1 MGWQIFPGEWHL
13 DAAVLL
19 LALFFDC
26 VLGEPPGAFH
36 PVVWMGKL
44 ITLLERLVPGG
55 SNFVS
60 LLAGAGIALFVPA
73 LFGGAA
79 WLAALGLRE
88 LGTIPYLL
96 GGALLLKTTFSV
108 RGLGQAAQITR
119 RFLEAGDLGAARHSL
134 GRLVSRDTQTLTEP
148 LVAAAAIESVG
159 ENTTDSYIAP
169 WLAFALLGLPGA
181 FAYRAVNTLDSMI
194 GYHGKYEYS
203 GKAAA
208 KLDDLVN
215 LVPARLSAMLLLA
228 AGMVSGLFRRG
239 ASVNH
244 GTGHIEDLSVRRG
257 WNIMCRD
264 HGLTESPNA
273 GWTMSALSGLGGVIL
288 EKPGHYLIGSGLRLP
303 AAADIG
309 HAVRLAYLTAALG
322 VMFALCLLA
331 MIGK

>member
-1 MGWQIFPGEWHL
+1 MIWPAISGQWHL

-19 LALFFDC
+19 LALVFDC
-26 VLGEPPGAFH
+26 VLGEPPDVLH

-44 ITLLERLVPGG
+44 IALLERLFPMGG
-55 SNFVS
+55 NTAS

-73 LFGGAA
+73 LFGLAA
-79 WLAALGLRE
+79 WLAVQGLRE

-108 RGLGQAAQITR
+108 KGLGQAAQVTR
-119 RFLEAGDLGAARHSL
+119 RFLAAGNLNAARRSL
-134 GRLVSRDTQTLTEP
+134 GRLVSRDTEKLDES

-208 KLDDLVN
+208 KLDDIIN
-215 LVPARLSAMLLLA
+215 LVPARLSALLLLA
-228 AGMVSGLFRRG
+228 AGLVIVLFERG
-239 ASVNH
+239 ASRRGGAEH
-244 GTGHIEDLSVRRG
+244 PGLISVRRG
-257 WNIMCRD
+257 WKIMRRD
-264 HGLTESPNA
+264 HGVTESPNA
-273 GWTMSALSGLGGVIL
+273 GWTMSAMSGLVGVAL
-288 EKPGHYLIGSGLRLP
+288 EKPGHYLIGNGLRRP
-303 AAADIG
+303 GAADIG
-309 HAVRLAYLTAALG
+309 QAVRLAYLVAALG
-322 VMFALCLLA
+322 VLTTLCLLA
-331 MIGK
+331 MSGK

>member
-1 MGWQIFPGEWHL
+1 MGWQAFPGEWHL
-13 DAAVLL
+13 GAAVLL
-19 LALFFDC
+19 LALVFDYM
-26 VLGEPPGAFH
+26 LGEPPDVLH

-44 ITLLERLVPGG
+44 IALLERLFPMGG
-55 SNFVS
+55 NAAS

-73 LFGGAA
+73 LFGLAA
-79 WLAALGLRE
+79 WLAVQGLRE

-108 RGLGQAAQITR
+108 KGLGQAAQVTR
-119 RFLEAGDLGAARHSL
+119 RFLVAGNLNAARRSL
-134 GRLVSRDTQTLTEP
+134 GRLVSRDTQKLDEP

-215 LVPARLSAMLLLA
+215 LVPARLSALLLLA
-228 AGMVSGLFRRG
+228 AGLFAGLSQRV
-239 ASVNH
+239 AEPLEAV
-244 GTGHIEDLSVRRG
+244 SVRRG
-257 WNIMCRD
+257 WKIMRRD

-273 GWTMSALSGLGGVIL
+273 GWTMSAMSGLIGVAL
-288 EKPGHYLIGSGLRLP
+288 EKPGHYLIGNGLRRP
-303 AAADIG
+303 GAADIG
-309 HAVRLAYLTAALG
+309 QAVRLAYLTAALG
-322 VMFALCLLA
+322 VLTTLCLLV
-331 MIGK
+331 MSGK

>member
-1 MGWQIFPGEWHL
+1 MGWQAFPGEWHL
-13 DAAVLL
+13 GAAVLL
-19 LALFFDC
+19 LALVFDC
-26 VLGEPPGAFH
+26 ILGEPPDVLH

-44 ITLLERLVPGG
+44 IALLERLFPVGG
-55 SNFVS
+55 NATS
-60 LLAGAGIALFVPA
+60 LLAGASIALFVPA
-73 LFGGAA
+73 LFGLAA
-79 WLAALGLRE
+79 WLAVQGLRE

-108 RGLGQAAQITR
+108 KGLGQAAQVTR
-119 RFLEAGDLGAARHSL
+119 RFLVAGNLNAARRSL
-134 GRLVSRDTQTLTEP
+134 GRLVSRDTQKLDEP

-215 LVPARLSAMLLLA
+215 LVPARLSALLLLA
-228 AGMVSGLFRRG
+228 AGLFAGLSRRV
-239 ASVNH
+239 AEPFEAV
-244 GTGHIEDLSVRRG
+244 SVRRG
-257 WNIMCRD
+257 WKIMRRD

-273 GWTMSALSGLGGVIL
+273 GWTMSAMSGLVGVAL
-288 EKPGHYLIGSGLRLP
+288 EKPGHYLIGNGLRRP
-303 AAADIG
+303 GAADIG
-309 HAVRLAYLTAALG
+309 QAVRLAYLTAALG
-322 VMFALCLLA
+322 ILTTLCLLV
-331 MIGK
+331 MGWK

>member
-1 MGWQIFPGEWHL
+1 MGWQAFPGEWHL
-13 DAAVLL
+13 GAVVLL
-19 LALFFDC
+19 LALVLDC
-26 VLGEPPGAFH
+26 ILGEPPDMLH

-44 ITLLERLVPGG
+44 IALLERLFPMGG
-55 SNFVS
+55 NTAS

-73 LFGGAA
+73 LFGLAA
-79 WLAALGLRE
+79 WLAVMGLRE

-108 RGLGQAAQITR
+108 RGLGQAAQVTR
-119 RFLEAGDLGAARHSL
+119 RFLVAGDLNAARQSL
-134 GRLVSRDTQTLTEP
+134 GRLVSRDTQKLDEP

-208 KLDDLVN
+208 KLDDLAN
-215 LVPARLSAMLLLA
+215 LVPARLSALLLLA
-228 AGMVSGLFRRG
+228 AGLFAGLSQRV
-239 ASVNH
+239 AEPLEAV
-244 GTGHIEDLSVRRG
+244 SVRRG
-257 WNIMCRD
+257 WKIMRRD

-273 GWTMSALSGLGGVIL
+273 GWTMSAMSGLIGVVL
-288 EKPGHYLIGSGLRLP
+288 EKPGHYLIGNGLRRP
-303 AAADIG
+303 GAADIG
-309 HAVRLAYLTAALG
+309 QAVRLAYLTAALG
-322 VMFALCLLA
+322 VLTTLCLLV
-331 MIGK
+331 MSGK

>member
-1 MGWQIFPGEWHL
+1 MGWQAFPGEWHL
-13 DAAVLL
+13 GAAVLL
-19 LALFFDC
+19 LALVFDC
-26 VLGEPPGAFH
+26 MLGEPPDVLH

-44 ITLLERLVPGG
+44 IALLERLFPMGG
-55 SNFVS
+55 NAAS

-73 LFGGAA
+73 LFGLAA
-79 WLAALGLRE
+79 WLAVQALRE

-108 RGLGQAAQITR
+108 KGLGQAAQVTR
-119 RFLEAGDLGAARHSL
+119 RFLVAGDLNAARRSL
-134 GRLVSRDTQTLTEP
+134 GRLVSRDTQKLDEP

-215 LVPARLSAMLLLA
+215 LVPARLSALLLLA
-228 AGMVSGLFRRG
+228 AGLFAGLSQRV
-239 ASVNH
+239 AEPLEAV
-244 GTGHIEDLSVRRG
+244 SVRRG
-257 WNIMCRD
+257 WKIMRRD
-264 HGLTESPNA
+264 NGLTESPNA
-273 GWTMSALSGLGGVIL
+273 GWTMSAMSGLIGVAL
-288 EKPGHYLIGSGLRLP
+288 EKPGHYLIGNGLRRP
-303 AAADIG
+303 GAADIG
-309 HAVRLAYLTAALG
+309 QAVRLAYLTAALG
-322 VMFALCLLA
+322 VVTTLCLLV
-331 MIGK
+331 MSGK

>member
-1 MGWQIFPGEWHL
+1 MGWQAFPGEWHL
-13 DAAVLL
+13 GAAVLL
-19 LALFFDC
+19 LALVFDC
-26 VLGEPPGAFH
+26 MLGEPPDVLH

-44 ITLLERLVPGG
+44 IALLERLFPMGG
-55 SNFVS
+55 NTAS

-73 LFGGAA
+73 LFGLAA
-79 WLAALGLRE
+79 WLAVQGLRE

-108 RGLGQAAQITR
+108 KGLGEAAQVTR
-119 RFLEAGDLGAARHSL
+119 RFLAAGNLNAARRSL
-134 GRLVSRDTQTLTEP
+134 ERLVSRDTRKLDEP

-215 LVPARLSAMLLLA
+215 LVPARLSALLLLA
-228 AGMVSGLFRRG
+228 AGLFAGLSQRV
-239 ASVNH
+239 AEPLEAV
-244 GTGHIEDLSVRRG
+244 SVRRG
-257 WNIMCRD
+257 WKIMRRD

-273 GWTMSALSGLGGVIL
+273 GWTMSAMSGLIGVAL
-288 EKPGHYLIGSGLRLP
+288 EKPGHYLIGNGLRRP
-303 AAADIG
+303 GAADIG
-309 HAVRLAYLTAALG
+309 RAVRLAYLTAALG
-322 VMFALCLLA
+322 VLTTLCLLV
-331 MIGK
+331 MSGK

>member
-1 MGWQIFPGEWHL
+1 MDWQIFPREWHL

-19 LALFFDC
+19 LALVFDC
-26 VLGEPPGAFH
+26 VLGEPPDVLH

-44 ITLLERLVPGG
+44 IALLERLFPMGG
-55 SNFVS
+55 NTAS

-73 LFGGAA
+73 LFGLAA
-79 WLAALGLRE
+79 WLAVQGLRE

-96 GGALLLKTTFSV
+96 GGALLLNTTFSV
-108 RGLGQAAQITR
+108 KGLGQAAQVTR
-119 RFLEAGDLGAARHSL
+119 RFLVAGNLNAARGSL
-134 GRLVSRDTQTLTEP
+134 GTLVSRDTQKLDES

-215 LVPARLSAMLLLA
+215 LVPARLSALLLLA
-228 AGMVSGLFRRG
+228 AGLFAGLSQRVTEPLE
-239 ASVNH
+239 AV
-244 GTGHIEDLSVRRG
+244 SVRRG
-257 WNIMCRD
+257 WKIMRRD

-273 GWTMSALSGLGGVIL
+273 GWTMSAMSGLIGVAL
-288 EKPGHYLIGSGLRLP
+288 EKPGHYLIGNGLRRP
-303 AAADIG
+303 GAADIG
-309 HAVRLAYLTAALG
+309 QAVRLAYLAAALG
-322 VMFALCLLA
+322 VLTALCLLV
-331 MIGK
+331 MSGK

>member
-1 MGWQIFPGEWHL
+1 MGWQAFPGEWHL
-13 DAAVLL
+13 GAAVLL
-19 LALFFDC
+19 LALVFDC
-26 VLGEPPGAFH
+26 ILGEPPDVLH

-44 ITLLERLVPGG
+44 IALLERLFPMGG
-55 SNFVS
+55 NATS

-73 LFGGAA
+73 LFGLAA
-79 WLAALGLRE
+79 WLAVQGLRE
-88 LGTIPYLL
+88 LGTVPYLL

-108 RGLGQAAQITR
+108 KGLGEAAQVTR
-119 RFLEAGDLGAARHSL
+119 RFLAAGDLNAARRSL
-134 GRLVSRDTQTLTEP
+134 GRLVSRDTQKLDEP

-215 LVPARLSAMLLLA
+215 LVPARLSALLLLA
-228 AGMVSGLFRRG
+228 AGLFAGLSQRV
-239 ASVNH
+239 AEPLEAV
-244 GTGHIEDLSVRRG
+244 SVRRG
-257 WNIMCRD
+257 WKIMRRD

-273 GWTMSALSGLGGVIL
+273 GWTMSAMSGLIGVAL
-288 EKPGHYLIGSGLRLP
+288 EKPGHYLIGNGLRRP
-303 AAADIG
+303 GAADIG
-309 HAVRLAYLTAALG
+309 RAVRLAYLTAALG
-322 VMFALCLLA
+322 VLTTLCLLV
-331 MIGK
+331 MSGT

>member
-1 MGWQIFPGEWHL
+1 
-13 DAAVLL
+13 
-19 LALFFDC
+19 
-26 VLGEPPGAFH
+26 
-36 PVVWMGKL
+36 MGKL
-44 ITLLERLVPGG
+44 ITLLERLFPVG
-55 SNFVS
+55 NNAAS
-60 LLAGAGIALFVPA
+60 LLAGTGTALFVPA
-73 LFGGAA
+73 LFGGVA
-79 WLAALGLRE
+79 WLAALGLRQ

-108 RGLGQAAQITR
+108 GGLGRAAQLTR
-119 RFLEAGDLGAARHSL
+119 HALDAGELEQARYSL
-134 GRLVSRDTQTLTEP
+134 RNLVSRDTKTLTEP
-148 LVAAAAIESVG
+148 QLAAAAIESVG

-169 WLAFALLGLPGA
+169 WLAFAVLGLPGA
-181 FAYRAVNTLDSMI
+181 FAYRALNTLDSMI

-215 LVPARLSAMLLLA
+215 LIPARLSAMLLLA
-228 AGMVSGLFRRG
+228 AGMFSGLFRRG
-239 ASVNH
+239 ASVDY
-244 GTGHIEDLSVRRG
+244 GTGHIDDLSVRRG

-273 GWTMSALSGLGGVIL
+273 GWTMSALSGLLGVAL
-288 EKPGHYLIGSGLRLP
+288 EKPGHYLIGSDLRLP

-322 VMFALCLLA
+322 LLSALCLLA

>member
-1 MGWQIFPGEWHL
+1 MGWQAFPGEWHL
-13 DAAVLL
+13 GAAVLL
-19 LALFFDC
+19 LALVFDC
-26 VLGEPPGAFH
+26 MLGEPPDVLH

-44 ITLLERLVPGG
+44 IALLERLFPMGG
-55 SNFVS
+55 NTAS

-73 LFGGAA
+73 LFGLAA
-79 WLAALGLRE
+79 WLAVQGLRE

-108 RGLGQAAQITR
+108 KGLGEAAQVTR
-119 RFLEAGDLGAARHSL
+119 RFLAAGNLNAARRSL
-134 GRLVSRDTQTLTEP
+134 ERLVSRDTQKLDEP

-215 LVPARLSAMLLLA
+215 LVPARLSASLLLA
-228 AGMVSGLFRRG
+228 AGLFAGLSQRV
-239 ASVNH
+239 AEPLEAV
-244 GTGHIEDLSVRRG
+244 SVRRG
-257 WNIMCRD
+257 WKIMRRD

-273 GWTMSALSGLGGVIL
+273 GWTMSAMSGLIGVAL
-288 EKPGHYLIGSGLRLP
+288 EKPGHYLIGNGLRRP
-303 AAADIG
+303 GAADIG
-309 HAVRLAYLTAALG
+309 RAVRLAYLTAALG
-322 VMFALCLLA
+322 VLTTLCLLV
-331 MIGK
+331 MSGK

>member
-1 MGWQIFPGEWHL
+1 MDWQIFPGEWHL

-19 LALFFDC
+19 LALVFDC
-26 VLGEPPGAFH
+26 VLGEPPDVLH

-44 ITLLERLVPGG
+44 IALLERLFPMGG
-55 SNFVS
+55 NTAS

-73 LFGGAA
+73 LFGLAA
-79 WLAALGLRE
+79 WLAVQGLRE

-96 GGALLLKTTFSV
+96 GGALLLNTTFSV
-108 RGLGQAAQITR
+108 KGLGQAAQVTR
-119 RFLEAGDLGAARHSL
+119 RFLVAGNLNAARGSL
-134 GRLVSRDTQTLTEP
+134 GTLVSRDTQKLDES

-169 WLAFALLGLPGA
+169 WLAFASLGLPGA

-215 LVPARLSAMLLLA
+215 LVPARLSALLLLA
-228 AGMVSGLFRRG
+228 AGLFAGLSQRVTEPLE
-239 ASVNH
+239 AV
-244 GTGHIEDLSVRRG
+244 SVRRG
-257 WNIMCRD
+257 WKIMRRD

-273 GWTMSALSGLGGVIL
+273 GWTMSAMSGLIGVAL
-288 EKPGHYLIGSGLRLP
+288 EKPGHYLIGNGLRRP
-303 AAADIG
+303 GAADIG
-309 HAVRLAYLTAALG
+309 QAVRLAYLAAALG
-322 VMFALCLLA
+322 VLTALCLLV
-331 MIGK
+331 MSGK

>member
-1 MGWQIFPGEWHL
+1 MGWQAFPGEWHL
-13 DAAVLL
+13 GAAVLL
-19 LALFFDC
+19 LALVFDC
-26 VLGEPPGAFH
+26 MLGEPPDVLH

-44 ITLLERLVPGG
+44 IALLERLFPMG
-55 SNFVS
+55 SNAAS

-73 LFGGAA
+73 LFGLAA
-79 WLAALGLRE
+79 WLAVQGLRE

-108 RGLGQAAQITR
+108 KGLGQAAQVTR
-119 RFLEAGDLGAARHSL
+119 RCLVAGNLNAARRSL
-134 GRLVSRDTQTLTEP
+134 GRLVSRDTQKLDEP

-181 FAYRAVNTLDSMI
+181 FAYRAVNTLDSII

-215 LVPARLSAMLLLA
+215 LVPARLSALLLLA
-228 AGMVSGLFRRG
+228 AGLFAGLSRRV
-239 ASVNH
+239 AEPLEAV
-244 GTGHIEDLSVRRG
+244 SVRRG
-257 WNIMCRD
+257 WKIMRRD

-273 GWTMSALSGLGGVIL
+273 GWTMSAMSGLIGVAL
-288 EKPGHYLIGSGLRLP
+288 EKPGHYLIGNGLRRP
-303 AAADIG
+303 GAVDIG
-309 HAVRLAYLTAALG
+309 RAVRLAYLTAALG
-322 VMFALCLLA
+322 VLTTLCLLV
-331 MIGK
+331 MSGT

>member
-1 MGWQIFPGEWHL
+1 MGWQAFPGEWYL
-13 DAAVLL
+13 GAAVLL
-19 LALFFDC
+19 LALVFDC
-26 VLGEPPGAFH
+26 VLGEPPDVLH

-44 ITLLERLVPGG
+44 IALLERLFPMGG
-55 SNFVS
+55 NAAS

-73 LFGGAA
+73 LFGLAA
-79 WLAALGLRE
+79 WLAIQGLRE

-108 RGLGQAAQITR
+108 KGLGQAAQVTR
-119 RFLEAGDLGAARHSL
+119 RFLVAGDLDAARRSL
-134 GRLVSRDTQTLTEP
+134 ERLVSRDTQKLDEP

-215 LVPARLSAMLLLA
+215 LVPARLSALLLLA
-228 AGMVSGLFRRG
+228 AGLFAGLSRRV
-239 ASVNH
+239 AEPLEAV
-244 GTGHIEDLSVRRG
+244 SVRRG
-257 WNIMCRD
+257 WKIIRRD

-273 GWTMSALSGLGGVIL
+273 GWTMSAMSGLIGVAL
-288 EKPGHYLIGSGLRLP
+288 EKPGHYLIGNGLRRP
-303 AAADIG
+303 DAADIG
-309 HAVRLAYLTAALG
+309 QAVRLAYLTAALG
-322 VMFALCLLA
+322 VLTTLCLLV
-331 MIGK
+331 MSGK